1 MTSSHYSI
9 WSGSYKIKRIITNNW
24 EFRKNTEKKKQ
35 LDNYIKLMMRL
46 RTRKSN
52 KWPLCIK
59 HQIKSNNSVKNKK
72 NPSMV
77 QAWEGLRCLQ
87 KHRSNYEEVPL
98 KVLVDLT
105 FSPELLVSGRARK

>member
-1 MTSSHYSI
+1 
-9 WSGSYKIKRIITNNW
+9 
-24 EFRKNTEKKKQ
+24 
-35 LDNYIKLMMRL
+35 
-46 RTRKSN
+46 
-52 KWPLCIK
+52 
-59 HQIKSNNSVKNKK
+59 
-72 NPSMV
+72 MV